1 EPPTVGL
8 EGHCSVPCA
17 TGACGA
23 APGAAGRPEVRSRHR
38 QYTVARGAASTNE
51 RRRPLGRR
59 RQDLERVRG
68 IEPPSPAWKAG
79 ALPLS
84 YTRTPPDT
92 LRARRPYGARGA
104 KVEYST
110 ALRGL
115 QEGLGRV
122 WPPGLQSGRW
132 RPIWYH
138 RGSLHP
144 PGAGRGR
151 PRQTVGANQGGD
163 DGMERLRQGLVL
175 VIVGIVLY
183 FLVREQGSG
192 SGGVILALIGSAFMV
207 FYALTNQ
214 SGYLVPGGLMTGLG
228 IGIDWPHAWW
238 PGFQGST

>member
-122 WPPGLQSGRW
+122 WPPGAPVGAMAADMVSPRK
-132 RPIWYH
+132 
-138 RGSLHP
+138 P
-144 PGAGRGR
+144 PPARGR
-151 PRQTVGANQGGD
+151 PRAAAADGGS
-163 DGMERLRQGLVL
+163 E
-175 VIVGIVLY
+175 
-183 FLVREQGSG
+183 
-192 SGGVILALIGSAFMV
+192 
-207 FYALTNQ
+207 
-214 SGYLVPGGLMTGLG
+214 PGRG
-228 IGIDWPHAWW
+228 
-238 PGFQGST
+238 